1 MSTAFHKL
9 LFFKTINQ
17 FPMKASVVVSLKFIA
32 ITLFFL
38 STANVHAQGVKLSI
52 QGILKKANGNAV
64 SDGTYA
70 MTFKLYNVLEAG
82 SALWTEV
89 QPNVTISSGLY
100 SAVLGSVTSLNLPF
114 NEDYYLGIT
123 IANTPEMAP
132 RQQITTAPYT
142 LSLKGGSNVLPSSG
156 AIGAGTNS
164 PTSGYQLHVKNSAG
178 IGKQLVEGSTG
189 SNIQFMKGT
198 TTATMGFGTSD
209 NVFRLNPGSNNTMF
223 QYNASNKLE
232 VNTNGINVTG
242 SGTFSNGLTQSSGNA
257 ILGNISING
266 NTINNP
272 NETQLQFGGSTKLRI
287 TSEGV
292 VVPAHLSIS
301 GSKNFN
307 NSGRTARYKKQG
319 INCYTD
325 NCDSD
330 FSENYSINSNN
341 RIKAS
346 EFNAFSDNRIKR
358 DMVLSDN
365 RMDLDLIR
373 QLRVTDYRHI
383 DEVANGTA
391 YKKGFIAQEVAA
403 VFPEAV
409 SITRDFVPNLYEKV
423 RDFSVSAGVLS
434 MVLAQEH
441 HVSVGDVVR
450 LMLPEGQRDL
460 VVGTVSDAH
469 TFTITDW
476 SEKTPE
482 WIFVY
487 GKQVDDFQQVDYD
500 RIHTLNVSATQALIR
515 QMEALENEIAVLKD
529 QNDRMKA
536 IKERLDTRV
545 QTIQASITN

>member
-1 MSTAFHKL
+1 
-9 LFFKTINQ
+9 
-17 FPMKASVVVSLKFIA
+17 MKASIVISLKFIV

-123 IANTPEMAP
+123 IANTPEMGP

-142 LSLKGGSNVLPSSG
+142 LSLKGSSNVLPSSG

-164 PTSGYQLHVKNSAG
+164 PTSGYQLHLKNSAG

-189 SNIQFMKGT
+189 SNIQFMKGS
-198 TTATMGFGTSD
+198 TTATLGFGTSD
-209 NVFRLNPGSNNTMF
+209 NVFRLNPGSNNTVF

-242 SGTFSNGLTQSSGNA
+242 SGTFSNGLTQSSGTA
-257 ILGNISING
+257 TLDNISISG
-266 NTINNP
+266 NTINNV
-272 NETQLQFGGSTKLRI
+272 NETLLQFGGSSKLKI

-301 GSKNFN
+301 GSKSFY
-307 NSGRTARYKKQG
+307 NSGRTARYKKEG

-358 DMVLSDN
+358 DLVLSDN
-365 RMDLDLIR
+365 RKDLDLIR

-409 SITRDFVPNLYEKV
+409 SITRDFVPDIYEKV

-441 HVSVGDVVR
+441 HLGVGDIVR

-460 VVGTVSDAH
+460 VVGTVTDAH
-469 TFTITDW
+469 TFTITGW

-482 WIFVY
+482 WVFVY
-487 GKQVDDFQQVDYD
+487 GKQVGDFQQVDYD

-515 QMEALENEIAVLKD
+515 QLEVLENEIAVLKD

-545 QTIQASITN
+545 QTIEASITN

>member
-1 MSTAFHKL
+1 
-9 LFFKTINQ
+9 
-17 FPMKASVVVSLKFIA
+17 MKSSVVVSLKFIA
-32 ITLFFL
+32 IALFFL
-38 STANVHAQGVKLSI
+38 STADVHAQGVKISM
-52 QGILKKANGNAV
+52 QGILKKSNGNAV

-70 MTFKLYNVLEAG
+70 MTFKLYNVTEAG
-82 SALWTEV
+82 TALWSEV
-89 QPNVTISSGLY
+89 HPSVTVSGGLY

-123 IANTPEMAP
+123 IANTPEMGP

-142 LSLKGGSNVLPSSG
+142 LSLKGGTNVLPSAG
-156 AIGAGTNS
+156 AIGAGTNT
-164 PTSGYQLHVKNSAG
+164 PTSGYQLHVKNGSG
-178 IGKQLVEGSTG
+178 MGKQLVEGSTG
-189 SNIQFMKGT
+189 ANIQFIKSA
-198 TTATMGFGTSD
+198 TTATFGFGASD
-209 NVFRLNPGSNNTMF
+209 NEFRLNPGSNNTMF
-223 QYNASNKLE
+223 QYNASNKLQ

-242 SGTFSNGLTQSSGNA
+242 SGTFSNGLTQSSGTA
-257 ILGNISING
+257 TLGNISISG
-266 NTINNP
+266 NTFNNA
-272 NETQLQFGGSTKLRI
+272 NETQLQFGGSTKLSI

-301 GSKNFN
+301 GSKNFY
-307 NSGRTARYKKQG
+307 NSGRTARYKKDG
-319 INCYTD
+319 LLCYTD

-358 DMVLSDN
+358 DLVLSDG
-365 RMDLDLIR
+365 RKDLDLIR

-383 DEVANGTA
+383 DAVAKGTA

-409 SITRDFVPNLYEKV
+409 SITRDFVPDMYEKV
-423 RDFSVSAGVLS
+423 RDFTVSAGALS

-441 HVSVGDVVR
+441 HLCAGDVVR
-450 LMLPEGQRDL
+450 LMLPDGQRDL

-482 WIFVY
+482 WVFVY

-515 QMEALENEIAVLKD
+515 QMEALENEIADLKN

-536 IKERLDTRV
+536 IKDRLDTRV
-545 QTIQASITN
+545 QSLEASISN

>member
-1 MSTAFHKL
+1 
-9 LFFKTINQ
+9 
-17 FPMKASVVVSLKFIA
+17 MKASIAVSLKFIA
-32 ITLFFL
+32 ITLFLL

-70 MTFKLYNVLEAG
+70 LTFKLYNVLEAG

-89 QPNVTISSGLY
+89 QPNVPISSGLY

-123 IANTPEMAP
+123 IANTPEMSP

-142 LSLKGGSNVLPSSG
+142 LSLKGGSNVLPSAG
-156 AIGAGTNS
+156 AIGAGTS
-164 PTSGYQLHVKNSAG
+164 TPTAGYQLHVKNSAG

-198 TTATMGFGTSD
+198 TSATLGFGTSD
-209 NVFRLNPGSNNTMF
+209 NVFRLNPGSNNTVF

-242 SGTFSNGLTQSSGNA
+242 SGTFSNGLTQPSGSA
-257 ILGNISING
+257 TLGNISISG
-266 NTINNP
+266 STINNV
-272 NETQLQFGGSTKLRI
+272 NETLLQFGGSSKLKI

-292 VVPAHLSIS
+292 VIPAHLSIS
-301 GSKNFN
+301 GSKNIY
-307 NSGRTARYKKQG
+307 NSGRTARYIKQG
-319 INCYTD
+319 LSCCCYSED
-325 NCDSD
+325 CASD

-358 DMVLSDN
+358 DLVLSDN
-365 RMDLDLIR
+365 RKDLDLIR

-409 SITRDFVPNLYEKV
+409 SITRDFVPDIYEKV

-441 HVSVGDVVR
+441 HLGVGDIVR
-450 LMLPEGQRDL
+450 LMLPDGQRDL
-460 VVGTVSDAH
+460 VVGTVRDAH
-469 TFTITDW
+469 TFTIANW

-482 WIFVY
+482 WVFVY

-545 QTIQASITN
+545 LTIEASITN

>member
-1 MSTAFHKL
+1 
-9 LFFKTINQ
+9 
-17 FPMKASVVVSLKFIA
+17 MKASVVVSLKFIA
-32 ITLFFL
+32 IIVFFL
-38 STANVHAQGVKLSI
+38 STAYVQAQGVKLSI
-52 QGILKKANGNAV
+52 QGILKKSNGNAV

-70 MTFKLYNVLEAG
+70 MTFKLYNVSEAG
-82 SALWTEV
+82 TALWSEV
-89 QPNVTISSGLY
+89 HPSVTVSGGLY
-100 SAVLGSVTSLNLPF
+100 SAVLGSVTSLDLPF

-123 IANTPEMAP
+123 IANTPEMGP

-142 LSLKGGSNVLPSSG
+142 LSLKGGTNVLPSAG
-156 AIGAGTNS
+156 AIGAGTNT
-164 PTSGYQLHVKNSAG
+164 PTSGYQLHVKNGSG
-178 IGKQLVEGSTG
+178 MGKQLVEGSTG
-189 SNIQFMKGT
+189 ANIQFIKSA
-198 TTATMGFGTSD
+198 TTATFGFGASD
-209 NVFRLNPGSNNTMF
+209 NEFRLNPGSNNTMF
-223 QYNASNKLE
+223 QYNASNKLQ
-232 VNTNGINVTG
+232 VNANGINITG
-242 SGTFSNGLTQSSGNA
+242 SGTFSNGLTLSSGTA
-257 ILGNISING
+257 TLGNISISG

-301 GSKNFN
+301 GSKNFY
-307 NSGRTARYKKQG
+307 NSGRTARYKKEG
-319 INCYTD
+319 LFCYTD

-330 FSENYSINSNN
+330 FDEYYSINSNN

-358 DMVLSDN
+358 DLVLSDN
-365 RMDLDLIR
+365 RKDLELIR

-383 DEVANGTA
+383 DAVAKGTA

-409 SITRDFVPNLYEKV
+409 SVTRDFVPDIYEKV
-423 RDFSVSAGVLS
+423 RDFSVTAGALS

-441 HVSVGDVVR
+441 HLSVGDVVR
-450 LMLPEGQRDL
+450 LMLPDGQRDL
-460 VVGTVSDAH
+460 LVGTVSDAH

-482 WIFVY
+482 WVFVY

-515 QMEALENEIAVLKD
+515 QLEALENEIAVLKD

-545 QTIQASITN
+545 QTLEASISN